1 MAEIK
6 SPRIET
12 YITTYLLVGHSSYGN
27 LLVGVVQ
34 QCNSTPRRRTSFSS
48 LNYIVVLHLLVDFL
62 LVVHSIGKC
71 SVFLTLLVVQ
81 SPPQSCLKNRT
92 LSYTMPPRSTSTSRT
107 SSPPH
112 HPKTTTTQQKPK
124 TFFSKS
130 KVTYCKNTTSF
141 FVP

>member
-1 MAEIK
+1 MKMAEIK

-34 QCNSTPRRRTSFSS
+34 QCNSTPRRRTSSSS

-107 SSPPH
+107 SQARRLGIFDNVSR
-112 HPKTTTTQQKPK
+112 
-124 TFFSKS
+124 
-130 KVTYCKNTTSF
+130 VWYMD
-141 FVP
+141 